1 MWVKFYWKNC
11 EDPNELASIPTHSP
25 IHSSEESRR
34 FYHSWLGL
42 PQDWAWVGLK
52 ESFINLFPLTIYFS
66 LSLFLSAVQPKYPIA
81 HKRSQSKML
90 NEGMEALR
98 QIATTSLF
106 MQNEQKTAIN
116 RVVPIINEPE
126 SMDHM
131 GGTSGYRNIYVIF
144 DQSILLL
151 QLMRRWRWRS
161 CRRHWIFARWATRS
175 ARRMTSRCS

>member
-1 MWVKFYWKNC
+1 MNDNKNAVSILIKC
-11 EDPNELASIPTHSP
+11 PNCVSL
-25 IHSSEESRR
+25 
-34 FYHSWLGL
+34 
-42 PQDWAWVGLK
+42 
-52 ESFINLFPLTIYFS
+52 LTVRNFLILLCDFFS
-66 LSLFLSAVQPKYPIA
+66 QPKYPIA

-131 GGTSGYRNIYVIF
+131 GGE
-144 DQSILLL
+144 
-151 QLMRRWRWRS
+151 
-161 CRRHWIFARWATRS
+161 
-175 ARRMTSRCS
+175 